1 LIAIKNSSEKINPKG
16 EVIESYLAENSMTVD
31 FTVASRGRFCLR
43 AIFDS
48 NQNGMFDTGDYL
60 NKIQPERVSY
70 ASEPIEVRAGWDT
83 IEEFVLTD

>member
-1 LIAIKNSSEKINPKG
+1 MIIQIINPKG

-31 FTVASRGRFCLR
+31 FKDVSPGIYFLR

>member
-1 LIAIKNSSEKINPKG
+1 
-16 EVIESYLAENSMTVD
+16 
-31 FTVASRGRFCLR
+31 
-43 AIFDS
+43 
-48 NQNGMFDTGDYL
+48 MFDTGDYL